1 MPITINGDGT
11 ITGLSAG
18 GLPNNSVQTADI
30 ADNQIT
36 GAKIQLGSDAA
47 GDIMYYNGTDYVRLG
62 KGTNGHYLKQGT
74 SNAPEW
80 AAVATGSD
88 KIEEGNTSAE
98 VVDTGTDGH
107 FKVTTEG
114 SERIRVLSGG
124 NALYGATSATDSASI
139 IEAHG
144 GNMSR
149 PLLTKTATTNSN
161 YSLMCQNDNGIVG
174 SISTAGSGTAFNTSS
189 DYRLKENVVNLTGGI
204 SRLKTL
210 KPKRFNFKADA
221 STTLDGFLDHEV
233 TAVPEAII
241 GVKDAVDSD
250 DKINPQG
257 LDHSRL
263 VPLLTAALQ
272 EAITKIETLE
282 TKVAALEAG

>member
-1 MPITINGDGT
+1 MAITINGTANTVAGVAAGGINDNVVDNGT
-11 ITGLSAG
+11 MADDAIGIAELSATG
-18 GLPNNSVQTADI
+18 TASSSTYLRGDNS
-30 ADNQIT
+30 
-36 GAKIQLGSDAA
+36 
-47 GDIMYYNGTDYVRLG
+47 
-62 KGTNGHYLKQGT
+62 
-74 SNAPEW
+74 W
-80 AAVATGSD
+80 AAIASD

-98 VVDTGTDGH
+98 VVDTGSDGH

-114 SERIRVLSGG
+114 SERIRVLAGG
-124 NALYGATSATDSASI
+124 NALFGATSATDGASI

-144 GNMSR
+144 ANMDR

-161 YSLMCQNDNGIVG
+161 YSLMCQNDNGTVG
-174 SISTAGSGTAFNTSS
+174 SISTAGSGTSFNTSS

-221 STTLDGFLDHEV
+221 STILDGFLAHEV
-233 TAVPEAII
+233 TAVPEAIF

-250 DKINPQG
+250 DKIIPQG
-257 LDHSRL
+257 LDYSRL

-272 EAITKIETLE
+272 EAVTKIETLE

>member
-1 MPITINGDGT
+1 
-11 ITGLSAG
+11 
-18 GLPNNSVQTADI
+18 
-30 ADNQIT
+30 
-36 GAKIQLGSDAA
+36 
-47 GDIMYYNGTDYVRLG
+47 
-62 KGTNGHYLKQGT
+62 
-74 SNAPEW
+74 
-80 AAVATGSD
+80 
-88 KIEEGNTSAE
+88 
-98 VVDTGTDGH
+98 
-107 FKVTTEG
+107 
-114 SERIRVLSGG
+114 
-124 NALYGATSATDSASI
+124 
-139 IEAHG
+139 
-144 GNMSR
+144 
-149 PLLTKTATTNSN
+149 
-161 YSLMCQNDNGIVG
+161 MCQNDNGIVG

-221 STTLDGFLDHEV
+221 STTLDGFLAHEV
-233 TAVPEAII
+233 TAVPEAIF

-250 DKINPQG
+250 DKIIPQG